1 MDKKELLK
9 TAAEK
14 LRNLTAQNAELTE
27 KLAHIEQVQTVLE
40 KMIDS
45 NLLDSPKDVL
55 AKFAELRESSAQD
68 LEVTEKAVQL
78 GVEQQPTPE
87 LSKLGSLSDLPTG
100 DGLDPL
106 TRMLIEDL

>member
-9 TAAEK
+9 TAAAK
-14 LRNLTAQNAELTE
+14 LRNLSAENANLQKEVE
-27 KLAHIEQVQTVLE
+27 HVKLAQEVLA
-40 KMIDS
+40 KIVDKD
-45 NLLDSPKDVL
+45 LLDSPRAVL
-55 AKFAELRESSAQD
+55 SKFADLLKSSAQD

-78 GVEQQPTPE
+78 GIEGQTAPE
-87 LSKLGSLSDLPTG
+87 LSKLGSLSDHDTG